1 MLLLRYMKTQKNN
14 SSMLLFKLH
23 VTDVANPSINDYMYF
38 KCSSTCSILDNM
50 YDFVRGLYPSNTIRL
65 TFKKL

>member
-1 MLLLRYMKTQKNN
+1 MPLLRYMKTQKNN

-38 KCSSTCSILDNM
+38 KCSSTCSILDTM
-50 YDFVRGLYPSNTIRL
+50 YDYVRGLYPSNTIRL

>member
-1 MLLLRYMKTQKNN
+1 MPLLRFMKTKRSN

-23 VTDVANPSINDYMYF
+23 VTDVDNPSINDYMYF
-38 KCSSTCSILDNM
+38 KCSSTCSILDTM
-50 YDFVRGLYPSNTIRL
+50 YDFVRGFYPSNTIRL

>member
-1 MLLLRYMKTQKNN
+1 MHLLRSMKTQKNN

-23 VTDVANPSINDYMYF
+23 VTDVYNPSINDYMYF
-38 KCSSTCSILDNM
+38 KCSSYDSILDKM
-50 YDFVRGLYPSNTIRL
+50 YSFVRGFYPSSTTRL

>member
-1 MLLLRYMKTQKNN
+1 
-14 SSMLLFKLH
+14 MLLFKLH
-23 VTDVANPSINDYMYF
+23 VTDVANSSINDYMYF
-38 KCSSTCSILDNM
+38 KCSSNCSILDNM

>member
-1 MLLLRYMKTQKNN
+1 MRQSKFMKMQINK

-23 VTDVANPSINDYMYF
+23 VSDVVNPSINDYIYF
-38 KCSSTCSILDNM
+38 KCSSSCSILDTM
-50 YDFVRGLYPSNTIRL
+50 YDYVRGLYPSNTIRL